1 MKKLLKYVDRRVIA
15 MLVTMAVVFFGL
27 NVTWVSSA
35 SKNLESN
42 RKAKSDAETELNE
55 LRSRLS
61 DIRAD
66 GVTSSQALLSRLE
79 RLENLL
85 PFAADDI
92 SISQLVIAAAETA
105 GVALERFQPA
115 ADPVVKAD
123 NNKNG
128 SAKDKADEPKDPS
141 VVSGLKA
148 YRYDF
153 KVTGSYL
160 AVVNFLNTIVASRN
174 VVVTFEGLY
183 LYSATKADN
192 PSIFDDSISGE
203 GQLFIWTSLEKHL
216 SSGKSAGQGSGDGGA
231 PASTTVPPTTGSTT
245 PSNSTSPDV
254 APSDTTPTTGG
265 STTSTAPASPTTTPK
280 VTTTT
285 APKTGG

>member
-15 MLVTMAVVFFGL
+15 MLVVMAIVFFGL
-27 NVTWVSSA
+27 NITWVSSA

-42 RKAKSDAETELNE
+42 RQAKTAAETELNE

-79 RLENLL
+79 RLESLL

-92 SISQLVIAAAETA
+92 SIAQLVIAAAETA
-105 GVALERFQPA
+105 GVTLERFQPA
-115 ADPVVKAD
+115 SDPVVQTDK
-123 NNKNG
+123 NKDDTT
-128 SAKDKADEPKDPS
+128 KDGDKPKDPS

-160 AVVNFLNTIVASRN
+160 AVANFLNTVVASRA
-174 VVVTFEGLY
+174 VVVTFDGLY
-183 LYSATKADN
+183 LYSSTKADN
-192 PSIFDDSISGE
+192 PSIFDEFISGE

-216 SSGKSAGQGSGDGGA
+216 SSGDAATEGTGNSGA
-231 PASTTVPPTTGSTT
+231 PASTTVPPTPATSTPATSTPANSTPVTSTPAAGGSTSTT
-245 PSNSTSPDV
+245 P
-254 APSDTTPTTGG
+254 APS
-265 STTSTAPASPTTTPK
+265 TTTP
-280 VTTTT
+280 
-285 APKTGG
+285 